1 MKGFKFENQLMEEH
15 FNESYVE
22 SSKFPKSDFKG
33 MITNIKD
40 INFSKDGTYPA
51 KVKGSLTIHGVT
63 RETEANGTLEVKGAS
78 VTAKT
83 KFVVKLGDYG
93 ISSKKIGK
101 NIAETIA
108 ITVDCRYE

>member
-1 MKGFKFENQLMEEH
+1 
-15 FNESYVE
+15 
-22 SSKFPKSDFKG
+22 
-33 MITNIKD
+33 
-40 INFSKDGTYPA
+40 
-51 KVKGSLTIHGVT
+51 VKGSLTIHGVT